1 MLLQLLHEALL
12 ILKLRLLVGDLLLQ
26 DGRLLCHSCLAAAK
40 SLLHLLKLDCELL
53 NNLAAAAAAAAE
65 QHKRTEQRSYITIS
79 GGSCKSQLTP
89 CIHRLNRSATD
100 GNVMAALAITIEISA
115 SNCSVRSRV
124 GRAQ

>member
-53 NNLAAAAAAAAE
+53 NNLAAAAAAAE
-65 QHKRTEQRSYITIS
+65 QHKRTQQRELHHHFWGKLQITA
-79 GGSCKSQLTP
+79 GSL
-89 CIHRLNRSATD
+89 HSAVEPLSNGWKCD
-100 GNVMAALAITIEISA
+100 GSA
-115 SNCSVRSRV
+115 SDYN
-124 GRAQ
+124 